1 MWDWNSNGPKKWHPG
16 LNGNKWS
23 DCEIAYLIK
32 CGNNL
37 SLNELSVALKRSRYS
52 VAKKRH
58 SLGLEKLKGYKAW
71 EEDEINFLKSNAGSM
86 ALTDIAKTLGRSLKS
101 VQGKA
106 TYMKL
111 SLLRIGEKHS
121 AAIYSDEDVL
131 LCREL
136 HSAGMGLKLIAEKME
151 MSPGAVKW
159 VIHGHRMTQQDRIM
173 FELDRMDARR

>member
-16 LNGNKWS
+16 LNGNKLS
-23 DCEIAYLIK
+23 DWEIGYLIK

-37 SLNELSVALKRSRYS
+37 SLNELSVALKRSRHS

-58 SLGLEKLKGYKAW
+58 SLGLDKLKGYKAW
-71 EEDEINFLKSNAGSM
+71 GEDEINFLKRNAGKM
-86 ALTDIAKTLGRSLKS
+86 APAEIARTLGRSPQS
-101 VQGKA
+101 VKGKA

-111 SLLRIGEKHS
+111 SLLRIGENNP

-136 HSAGMGLKLIAEKME
+136 HAAGMGLKLIAEKME

-159 VIHGHRMTQQDRIM
+159 VIHGHRMTQQDRFM
-173 FELDRMDARR
+173 FEFDRMDCR